1 MKKLMLLFLISFII
15 GCEKKKVEPS
25 KESKRV
31 KYIVNVYNESSHYL
45 LYRVDNIN
53 NKITH
58 QDKFGFY
65 FETCNSQEL
74 MIGGRFKEGATVEM
88 KILIND
94 KVAKGDTVNI
104 KPDSGYEY
112 SIEKMK
118 YKLNA

>member
-31 KYIVNVYNESSHYL
+31 KYIMNVYNESSHYL

-94 KVAKGDTVNI
+94 KVVKGDTVNI
-104 KPDSGYEY
+104 KPDRGYEY